1 MNKIYENLFSNMNK
15 KLSEKVQHFLQT
27 KQTEIHDW
35 GVNEIQTWNQQLDDL
50 IHSLEQS
57 LVQDS
62 QRQLQRD
69 RLHTQAQSWRDF
81 SFTNSIEEIEKETT
95 RKQILEAK
103 RLGNTEKAIDSR
115 MLQVSIPSLPV
126 VFVACCCVLMVCRSR

>member
-15 KLSEKVQHFLQT
+15 KLSEKVQLFLQT

-50 IHSLEQS
+50 IYSLEQS

-69 RLHTQAQSWRDF
+69 RLHIQAQSWRDF

-115 MLQVSIPSLPV
+115 MLQVHPLPPSLLCLLRV
-126 VFVACCCVLMVCRSR
+126 VVC